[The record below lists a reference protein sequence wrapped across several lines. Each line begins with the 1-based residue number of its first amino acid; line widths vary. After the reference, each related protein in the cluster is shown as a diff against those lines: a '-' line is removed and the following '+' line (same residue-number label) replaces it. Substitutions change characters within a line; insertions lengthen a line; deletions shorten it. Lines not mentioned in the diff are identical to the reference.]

1 MQFQMFDARHLRLLQ
16 SREKPLF
23 ETAGFVNP
31 EGKLTFKGFL
41 TEGYGRQ

>member
-1 MQFQMFDARHLRLLQ
+1 MRFQMFDARHLRLLQ
-16 SREKPLF
+16 FPAKPPV
-23 ETAGFVNP
+23 EPRGFVNP